1 MRKSYIAILIIALI
15 SAGVGTSI
23 ILNSSPSSDN
33 NGTQQDDI
41 SDVIDNNDT
50 TNDTLN
56 NNEENGHNGENGE
69 NETITEPI
77 FLPEFH
83 VFNVEYH
90 RQTVEGQRI
99 SSPSYVTFLIQNMG
113 NGSATEVSVW
123 FNFSTSLALKTG
135 EFLLQKLEAAEVR
148 DGLLELSPSHCSSAE
163 IVKDLSVV
171 IQCKENV
178 TESLNPSFIVS

>member
-56 NNEENGHNGENGE
+56 NNEENGYNGE
-69 NETITEPI
+69 NEENETIIEPI
-77 FLPEFH
+77 FLPKLN

-90 RQTVEGQRI
+90 RFTVEGHSI
-99 SSPSYVTFLIQNMG
+99 SCPSYVTFLIQNFG
-113 NGSATEVSVW
+113 NGSATEISVS
-123 FNFSTSLALKTG
+123 FDFSTSLALKTG
-135 EFLLQKLEAAEVR
+135 TLLLEKLEVSEVR
-148 DGLLELSPSHCSSAE
+148 DGTLELLPLQCSSGE
-163 IVKDLSVV
+163 IVENVGVL

-178 TESLNPSFIVS
+178 TEVLSPSFTVS